1 MIPADHPL
9 MGRVVADSADR
20 EAWLRARR
28 VGIGASD
35 AARYANPESI
45 ASYVRAKLTHGTFLG
60 NAHTDRGHRLEVPIL
75 ASRGLQQ
82 NTLMFH
88 AADNPL
94 MFATPDAV
102 TVERL
107 VQVKTTV
114 HRAGTRIRIPASHR
128 RQMWHEQYVCGFD
141 TTDYLVLRFD
151 AEGNPLT
158 LEPERIVFDRD
169 DAEIDTI
176 LNIARPVLAALTEA
190 LKFER
195 MEGPAS

>member
-35 AARYANPESI
+35 AARYANPASI

-60 NAHTDRGHRLEVPIL
+60 NAHTDRGHRMEAPIL

-102 TVERL
+102 TVEKL
-107 VQVKTTV
+107 VQVKTTM
-114 HRAGTRIRIPASHR
+114 HAAGQRIRIPAAHR
-128 RQMWHEQYVCGFD
+128 RQMWHEQYVCGYE
-141 TTDYLVLRFD
+141 TTDYIVLRYD
-151 AEGNPLT
+151 ADGNPLT
-158 LEPERIVFDRD
+158 LEPEVVIFDRD
-169 DAEIDTI
+169 DAEIRKLIT
-176 LNIARPVLAALTEA
+176 IARPVLAALTEA
-190 LKFER
+190 LAFER
-195 MEGPAS
+195 ATEGH